1 MSDNKYTLLDD
12 IGQVTVAYTERS
24 SSYRVPIPHE
34 VMQIRY
40 PSVVITDGALAEFE
54 RIRTNPTGKVRL
66 KFAEFEHDVVTVYS
80 PTQIDVSIDGRRVGG
95 G

>member
-40 PSVVITDGALAEFE
+40 PAATIADGTFADFE
-54 RIRTNPTGKVRL
+54 RIRINPTGKVRL
-66 KFAEFEHDVVTVYS
+66 KFDEFEHDVVTVYS
-80 PTQIDVSIDGRRVGG
+80 LTQIDVSIDGRRVGG
-95 G
+95 A